1 MIIIVVDRNWQN
13 LNSHWLSF
21 KSSQTK
27 MTVYISWGLVELSSS
42 IIQAQ
47 PNKDESVQEVNNIQT
62 RLNSVRVAKGWW
74 LDESTRELSV
84 VNLNSPLL
92 LILIWPSL
100 HNQQVGSKAL
110 RLPIGTVA
118 LQVAHIMS
126 NSRQLTLQQIF
137 LLYSQRHT
145 VQ

>member
-118 LQVAHIMS
+118 LQVAYIMS